1 MQTKFTIKNIVPGE
15 LDNQVINVDG
25 LVTEFFEACEPLEKD
40 DLVYV
45 FVDARTSARF
55 CECHIPANKLVALS
69 TVDVPLDPEEQPEY
83 RANRDLVTSAHAFEV
98 MKQDAALRRSFSNLV
113 LEYTTE
119 YDAEHPLKIIGG
131 QHRFEAIKLA
141 TEIGINEYHG
151 VKVYF
156 GLDSEQRY
164 DVQLISNTVIAV
176 SPDLYD
182 RMQETVKGPELRDWC
197 KHVGLVEKDF
207 ADKRQR
213 GKEITVKTAR
223 IFMLNYFRGKTLAT
237 KDFAKIDTTPDLCK
251 TGEPDETWE
260 RLRQDNEIWTDR
272 ELLEAG
278 KEFAKLVEAQ
288 RQAFVGI
295 TGRNVDF
302 EEKALNYA
310 VLSSWAFVAGLLHNN
325 RTRLKRHFALA
336 SKTGKDPLNAVA
348 LAQGRHKTDPQ
359 NYRGLG
365 YRTDA
370 KERGRI
376 VELFYLQ
383 AESGAGITKSLI
395 DLAIKQYHAKQAVL
409 DVEKAKSEFTNGRN

>member
-1 MQTKFTIKNIVPGE
+1 MQKKITIQSIIPKD
-15 LDNQVINVDG
+15 LAHATTNVDA
-25 LVTEFFEACEPLEKD
+25 LVTDFFKICEPLEKD

-55 CECHIPANKLVALS
+55 CECHIYADKLVQLA
-69 TVDVPLDPEEQPEY
+69 TADVPLDPDEQAEY
-83 RANRDLVTSAHAFEV
+83 RANRDIVTSAQAFEV
-98 MKQDAALRRSFSNLV
+98 MKQDANRRRSFSNLV
-113 LEYTTE
+113 LEYTQE

-141 TEIGINEYHG
+141 AEKGINEYHG

-156 GLDSEQRY
+156 GLNPEQRL

-197 KHVGLVEKDF
+197 KEIGLLEYDF

-223 IFMLNYFRGKTLAT
+223 TFILSYYKGKSLAT
-237 KDFAKIDTTPDLCK
+237 ANFSETETTPELSK
-251 TGEPDETWE
+251 SGEADDEWE
-260 RLRQDNEIWTDR
+260 RLRANEQIWTDDK
-272 ELLEAG
+272 LKTAG
-278 KEFAKLVEAQ
+278 KEFARLVEAQ
-288 RQAFVGI
+288 RQAFKGSA
-295 TGRNVDF
+295 GRNVDF

-310 VLSSWAFVAGLLHNN
+310 VLSAWAFTAGLLHNN
-325 RTRLKRHFALA
+325 NVRLKRHFDLA
-336 SKTGKDPLNAVA
+336 NKTGKDPLNAAA
-348 LAQGRHKTDPQ
+348 LVKGRHKTDPQ

-365 YRTDA
+365 YRTDP
-370 KERGRI
+370 KERGRL

-383 AESGAGITKSLI
+383 AENGTGISPSLI

-409 DVEKAKSEFTNGRN
+409 EVQKAKSEITNGGN